1 MLLPLWTEGTRI
13 WGRGLWILIYPKQ
26 ACYVFIIL
34 QSVVNFK
41 VVNTCKFWRDAIIY
55 VLLEFGACLPIKLSA
70 YYHWLE
76 NIAIKTGQ
84 TCEFTVDL
92 LISVGNKIVRF
103 KDVWLKNRILR
114 SKNLVFWYSDCN
126 AWLLNLK
133 TLAYFQSKIEF
144 TSKHLVFRSKYQV
157 SQKYVTN
164 GFHNL

>member
-1 MLLPLWTEGTRI
+1 M
-13 WGRGLWILIYPKQ
+13 
-26 ACYVFIIL
+26 
-34 QSVVNFK
+34 VNFK

-55 VLLEFGACLPIKLSA
+55 VLLEFGACLPIKWSV

-92 LISVGNKIVRF
+92 SISVGNKIVRF
-103 KDVWLKNRILR
+103 KNVWLKNRILR
-114 SKNLVFWYSDCN
+114 SKNLVFWYSDCK
-126 AWLLNLK
+126 AWLLSLK

-144 TSKHLVFRSKYQV
+144 TSKYLVFRSKYQV

-164 GFHNL
+164 GFRNLWSKVWRGIIYQYILNLHDTLEHGRVLGRSNLKNR